1 MSLSIDSAVL
11 LRFER
16 SAHIGTGRSE
26 GPIDRAVRRDAEGE
40 PYVPGSAL
48 KGALRM
54 TAERLVQQLNEI
66 TDLGP
71 EVQLGMRRRGDRV
84 LEERCRAP
92 RPEQM
97 CQSHDPCVVC
107 RLFGNVFTGSR
118 LRVSDA
124 HAQEDSPL
132 DRSLRDLADREDGGD
147 LLRGPQA
154 RTAPT
159 DVLTRLRID
168 RRRKGA
174 EAGALFT
181 SEYSRK
187 ASAYRASLTGT
198 LPTVPLSDANE
209 RPAELVLL
217 AAAVSATDQIGGEA
231 STGHG
236 RCRLQFTGSGTISA
250 SRGKTS
256 GADKESSTSS
266 GNAENSAVSE
276 ESLTSTDGS
285 AYALDALLDEQS
297 LRALAWHRF
306 VN

>member
-1 MSLSIDSAVL
+1 MPSLSIDSPVL
-11 LRFER
+11 LRFEG

-26 GPIDRAVRRDAEGE
+26 GPIDRTVRRDAEGD

-54 TAERLVQQLNEI
+54 TAERLVHQLNEI
-66 TDLGP
+66 TDL
-71 EVQLGMRRRGDRV
+71 ESDLQLGMQRRGQRA
-84 LEERCRAP
+84 LEEPCRAP

-124 HAQEDSPL
+124 HARGDSPL
-132 DRSLRDLADREDGGD
+132 GRSLRDLTDGEDQD
-147 LLRGPQA
+147 DSPHASQA
-154 RTAPT
+154 RTAST

-181 SEYSRK
+181 SEYSRD
-187 ASAYRASLTGT
+187 ASAYRATLAGT
-198 LPTVPLSDANE
+198 VPTVPLSDADE
-209 RPAELVLL
+209 LPAELVLL

-236 RCRLQFTGSGTISA
+236 RCRLQFAGSDTISV
-250 SRGKTS
+250 SRDEAGDGSPGDEGGADAS
-256 GADKESSTSS
+256 GASPP
-266 GNAENSAVSE
+266 G
-276 ESLTSTDGS
+276 TDGPPYS
-285 AYALDALLDEQS
+285 LDALLDEQS